1 MSLAFMVFIPLY
13 LIVTLTGVLSLG
25 IFESVPEGGIVPAM
39 IVDLLPVGLAAFIF
53 VGLCSAIMSTMDS
66 MINTGALVLSVDMYK
81 SKIKPNVSA
90 KEMVFVGKIS
100 TIVIALLGLLI
111 SLEIRSILR
120 IAWIGSDFLATG
132 AFVPLVFAFIWKS
145 GNSKGAFASI
155 VFGLL
160 FSSYNML
167 IALGVKLP
175 SVWEIASVEQALIGM
190 LASAIIFVGV
200 SLLTKPETEKAEQF
214 IKKAGMLKS

>member
-1 MSLAFMVFIPLY
+1 M
-13 LIVTLTGVLSLG
+13 
-25 IFESVPEGGIVPAM
+25 
-39 IVDLLPVGLAAFIF
+39 
-53 VGLCSAIMSTMDS
+53 
-66 MINTGALVLSVDMYK
+66 LV
-81 SKIKPNVSA
+81 
-90 KEMVFVGKIS
+90 
-100 TIVIALLGLLI
+100 
-111 SLEIRSILR
+111 
-120 IAWIGSDFLATG
+120 
-132 AFVPLVFAFIWKS
+132 VPLVFAFIWKS

-200 SLLTKPETEKAEQF
+200 SLLTKPEIEKSTQF
-214 IKKAGMLKS
+214 IKKAGMV